1 MMNDNR
7 DNTARRDESS
17 SLLQTRRRRPKRTKT
32 NDLESAT
39 TKPMMR
45 SHRATGDDENSTTT
59 TTTTTKC
66 PRGVARLQL
75 ASLGLRK
82 LPRSVWASFLKVG
95 IGKNLVVVDISQNAL
110 RGAVRFFP
118 ALSSSS
124 SSSSSSSTS
133 RKRTSS
139 SSPLSNVRYLN
150 VSGNR
155 HLTAIVDLHEFK
167 NLEYFDASETKIGKS
182 VRKGETILPRRVE
195 RVKLDACG
203 WIGSCEI
210 EEEEIK
216 AKERENIFAMR
227 MLRGGGGGGDA
238 GFLPNL
244 THVSLENN
252 GFGPDV
258 PDLTTTGIFSKAKCV
273 SLKNNAISLLSN
285 AGERMR
291 YMERLET
298 IDLSSNDISV
308 IAEFR
313 FLGDEGTFPRLR
325 HVSVADNP
333 LVLRSQHYEYDH
345 IAALV
350 FAFGNCRLKT
360 VDGVPVSSESRK
372 IASTMLFRD
381 DSGLA
386 MDALY
391 ENLYLNASD
400 ENACF
405 LGNYLRDVCA
415 RFYTERSMKKDRKRR
430 EGGGGNANGLF
441 SFSTFVPSPLGA
453 VVVATD
459 NKDEEEGKQSRE
471 GIVKVD
477 AALEDF
483 PDRQQGQTL
492 EDVSTPS
499 SSHRKNGNASL
510 EVAETFS
517 TPAANRTLMFN
528 SPSLKQTPSP
538 AALRSS
544 LKKQKTKSPAS
555 TSPVSEAKTNS
566 TQASSYKTARS
577 ENLSSDDDD
586 FSAYYH
592 RSPLDEDIEVDLEN
606 ENSSRRRVHHHRK
619 TERGSQRKSVSF
631 KVMLEDDDV
640 FEDFY
645 LPPSHFH
652 SPPNMFDFGTDERY
666 TNPHSSPAEHPS
678 SVSESPVA
686 DELVEAK
693 REMHSAVQ
701 KAMEDATP
709 ERLRFARIKVRKLV
723 EMKQKALQYFNPSS
737 GD

>member
-1 MMNDNR
+1 MNDTR
-7 DNTARRDESS
+7 DARRDESS
-17 SLLQTRRRRPKRTKT
+17 SKTRRRRRTKT

-39 TKPMMR
+39 KTMR
-45 SHRATGDDENSTTT
+45 SHGATGDDEKN
-59 TTTTTKC
+59 TTTTTKY
-66 PRGVARLQL
+66 PQGVARLQL

-82 LPRSVWASFLKVG
+82 LPRSFWASLKVG

-118 ALSSSS
+118 ALSS

-203 WIGSCEI
+203 WIESCEI

-227 MLRGGGGGGDA
+227 MLRGGGGGDA
-238 GFLPNL
+238 DFLPNL

-325 HVSVADNP
+325 HVCVTDNP

-459 NKDEEEGKQSRE
+459 NKDEEEGKQNRE
-471 GIVKVD
+471 GIEKVD

-483 PDRQQGQTL
+483 PERQQGQTL

-606 ENSSRRRVHHHRK
+606 ENSSRRRVHHHHK

-652 SPPNMFDFGTDERY
+652 SPPNMFDFGTDEMY

>member
-1 MMNDNR
+1 MNETR
-7 DNTARRDESS
+7 DARRDESS
-17 SLLQTRRRRPKRTKT
+17 SKTRRRRRTKT

-39 TKPMMR
+39 KTMR
-45 SHRATGDDENSTTT
+45 SRRATVDDEKN
-59 TTTTTKC
+59 TTTTTKY
-66 PRGVARLQL
+66 PQGVARLQL

-82 LPRSVWASFLKVG
+82 LPRSFWASLKVG

-124 SSSSSSSTS
+124 SSSSS

-150 VSGNR
+150 VSGNK

-227 MLRGGGGGGDA
+227 MLRGGGGGDA
-238 GFLPNL
+238 DFLPNL

-308 IAEFR
+308 VAEFR
-313 FLGDEGTFPRLR
+313 FLGDEGTFPRLQ
-325 HVSVADNP
+325 HVCVADNP

-345 IAALV
+345 IATLV

-415 RFYTERSMKKDRKRR
+415 RFYSERSMKKDRKRR

-459 NKDEEEGKQSRE
+459 NKDEEEGKQNRE
-471 GIVKVD
+471 GIEKVD

-483 PDRQQGQTL
+483 PERQQGQTL

-606 ENSSRRRVHHHRK
+606 ENSSRRRVHHHHK

-652 SPPNMFDFGTDERY
+652 SPPNMCDFGTDERY